1 MHSKFRSLVRM
12 TVPFFASALVVGC
25 FDSTVPPDYYPGL
38 NDNSPP
44 PDPST
49 YALNGDVS
57 GTLGNATVNSIGGLT
72 AAQIAQGLG
81 TVSTATDLNQAST
94 LVARDSSGNFAANVI
109 TATQFIGN
117 LNGSAIA
124 SLSAEWAA
132 GRLGADITSLGSPL
146 NLNGGSVFRVTAA
159 GNLTQALMPSSL
171 ASGTTVRLLFTGPS
185 VTVVHAAATPSSP
198 GLLLRGGGTFRTA
211 ANGNDSLTL
220 VFVSGLPQGNWIEVD
235 RHMLPSEVI
244 ARGTLGQVIPDSI
257 EQNVIFDSE
266 ERDTRNEFSTSL
278 STFIPSS
285 AGTTYQFST
294 QVTTDPLVWSA
305 GDFCRVRII
314 VQGLPVYTA
323 EQFPANGQTQRCS
336 VPLSGLLRLGLG
348 QTVNVTVT
356 IARAGGST
364 LAADGTANFFTLNRV
379 DQP

>member
-1 MHSKFRSLVRM
+1 M
-12 TVPFFASALVVGC
+12 TLPFLASGLVVGC

-38 NDNSPP
+38 DDNSPP

-49 YALNGDVS
+49 YAVNGDVS
-57 GTLGNATVNSIGGLT
+57 GTLGNVTVNAIGGLT

-81 TVSTATDLNQAST
+81 TISTATDLNQAST
-94 LVARDSSGNFAANVI
+94 LVARDSSGSFAANVV
-109 TATQFIGN
+109 TAAQFVGN
-117 LNGSAIA
+117 LNGSSIS

-132 GRLGADITSLGSPL
+132 GRLGADITSVGSAL
-146 NLNGGSVFRVTAA
+146 NLNGGSVFRVTAT
-159 GNLTQALMPSSL
+159 GNLTQSSMPTSL
-171 ASGTTVRLLFTGPS
+171 AAGTTVRLIFAGPA
-185 VTVVHAAATPSSP
+185 VTVVHAAATASFP

-211 ANGNDSLTL
+211 ANGNESLTL

-244 ARGTLGQVIPDSI
+244 ARGTLGQAIPDNT
-257 EQNVIFDSE
+257 EQTVFFDSE
-266 ERDTRNEFSTSL
+266 DRDSRNEFSA

-285 AGTTYQFST
+285 AGTTYHFST

-305 GDFCRVRII
+305 GDFCRVRVI
-314 VQGLPVYTA
+314 VAGTPVYTA
-323 EQFPANGQTQRCS
+323 VQFPADGQTQRCS

-364 LAADGTANFFTLNRV
+364 LAADGTANFFTLNRI